1 MFHPENHA
9 MMKAQALKNMQR
21 PVQHPDAALAV
32 GAAEM
37 LEPQVLAFAMNGKM
51 VTEVKSE
58 SVFDIPVERGVL
70 NDFSGA
76 VITPEAYNTADEN
89 EPLYLGDLVGGV

>member
-9 MMKAQALKNMQR
+9 IMKALALKNLQR
-21 PVQHPDAALAV
+21 PVQSPDAALAI

-51 VTEVKSE
+51 VSDVKSE
-58 SVFDIPVERGVL
+58 SVFDIPIERGLV

-76 VITPEAYNTADEN
+76 AISPEAHDTAGEH

>member
-1 MFHPENHA
+1 MFHPENHG
-9 MMKAQALKNMQR
+9 MMKAQALKNLQR
-21 PVQHPDAALAV
+21 PVQSPDAALAV

-51 VTEVKSE
+51 VSEVKSE
-58 SVFDIPVERGVL
+58 SIYDIPVERGVQ

-76 VITPEAYNTADEN
+76 VITPEAYNTTDEN
-89 EPLYLGDLVGGV
+89 EPLYLGDLAGGV